1 MSLFQIGTG
10 SVLFKPPGVQSC
22 LMSGAFRAFRAPPG
36 SRVTVVK
43 QKPSRPLPSLRDALV
58 ASLADPLAGPPLG
71 DMVGRGD
78 TAALLFTDA
87 TRACPDRVIL
97 PLLVRELRRCGVG
110 RRDILLVCARGM
122 HRPSTVAERR
132 MKLGPLYAAGY
143 RVIDSEPLQRGR
155 LVRLGTTRRGVP
167 VLVDRAAADADMI
180 MSTGIVEPHQYAGYS
195 GGAKTLAIGAAGQAT
210 IAATHGPRFIDAAGC
225 FPGNLENNPFQEALW
240 EIADRVGLRFLVNV
254 VLDDR
259 HRPLAAASGDPRAV
273 HAALARKAAS
283 VFERSVRG
291 LADAAVVFAPSP
303 KDRSLYQA
311 SRAVTYLSLS
321 PRCPVRP
328 GGAIVLVASLDE
340 GFGMGTGEKRFAQ
353 MMRRH
358 DASAIVDRLAGGKVS
373 AGQQRAYMLART
385 LLRHRVF
392 VVGGARLAC
401 GERRRLVFERSI
413 EDALAQATA
422 GVSRP
427 RILAVPNAT
436 EIIVRAQEF

>member
-1 MSLFQIGTG
+1 MSEA
-10 SVLFKPPGVQSC
+10 FK
-22 LMSGAFRAFRAPPG
+22 AFRAPPG
-36 SRVTVVK
+36 SRVTMVR
-43 QKPSRPLPSLRDALV
+43 QKAARPLASLRDTLI
-58 ASLADPLAGPPLG
+58 ASLAGPLGSPPLG
-71 DMVGRGD
+71 DLVRRGD

-87 TRACPDRVIL
+87 TRACPDHVIL

-122 HRPSTVAERR
+122 HRPSTPAERK
-132 MKLGPLYAAGY
+132 MKLGTLYAGGY
-143 RVIDSEPLQRGR
+143 RVIDSEPQQRGR
-155 LVRLGTTRRGVP
+155 LARLGTTRRGVP
-167 VLVDRAAADADMI
+167 VLVDRAAADADII

-210 IAATHGPRFIDAAGC
+210 IAATHGPGFIDAAGC
-225 FPGNLENNPFQEALW
+225 FPGNLEGNPFQEVLW
-240 EIADRVGLRFLVNV
+240 EIADMAGLRFIVNV

-273 HAALARKAAS
+273 HASLARKAAP
-283 VFERSVRG
+283 VFERSVAG
-291 LADAAVVFAPSP
+291 PADAAVVFAPPP

-311 SRAVTYLSLS
+311 SRAATYLSLS

-340 GFGMGTGEKRFAQ
+340 GFGEGTGEKRFAE

-358 DASAIVDRLAGGKVS
+358 DAPAIVDRLAGGKVR

-392 VVGGARLAC
+392 VVGGARLVC
-401 GERRRLVFERSI
+401 GERRRLVFAGSI
-413 EDALAQATA
+413 EEALARATA
-422 GVSRP
+422 GVPRP

-436 EIIVRAQEF
+436 EIIVRLARGSTRTQEF